1 MRMIYTNPEIDI
13 RIFELEEIGTT
24 EGNGAFASQTVY
36 TESQQQVAN
45 ELGKINSQAVKASYI
60 FTFE

>member
-24 EGNGAFASQTVY
+24 EGNDPVYASSNAYNPAQK
-36 TESQQQVAN
+36 QVA
-45 ELGKINSQAVKASYI
+45 ETLGGQAQTASYI